1 MICLKLRSMPVVSL
15 AGPSS
20 KLVGSGKV
28 KMQMCSKDIA
38 CYGFGMAVAE
48 SLKSDGDSMGGAVK

>member
-1 MICLKLRSMPVVSL
+1 MPVVRL
-15 AGPSS
+15 AGSSS

-38 CYGFGMAVAE
+38 CYGFEMAVAE
-48 SLKSDGDSMGGAVK
+48 SQKSDGDSMGGAMK